1 MRRGS
6 LRLRLLLAGAIS
18 ILVALTLSAVGLT
31 VLFKRHVERRVEAEL
46 AVYLD
51 QIVAGLDRGVSG
63 APVMSRS
70 PVDPRFM
77 EPLSGLYWQV
87 QLSKTTLRSRSLW
100 DSRLTL
106 PLDELA
112 DGAVHRHHIA
122 GSNGAQLI
130 AVERSVTLPER
141 LGGGTMRAAV
151 ALDAADVTAATRA
164 FAVDLLP
171 YLILIAALLIAA
183 GYAQIA
189 IGLQPLTAVR
199 KRLSA
204 IREHKT
210 RRLGQG
216 FPDEIVPLAEEVDA
230 LLEAR
235 ERQIGKARAR
245 AGDLAH
251 GLKTPLQ
258 VLSGDVE
265 RLRIKGETEIAA
277 EIEQVATAMQRHVDR
292 ELARA
297 RIGAGGQDACA
308 ALAEVVERVVAVMVR
323 TPAGAGLN
331 WSIDIPPGTIARI
344 DPDDLAEVVGNLAE
358 NAARHAQTEVSI
370 HARREGGSIVLTIA
384 DDGEGIPPEQLEE
397 ALSRGGR
404 LDRSGS
410 GAGLGLSIVGDIAE
424 AWDGRFEIRNTAAGF
439 EAEIC
444 VPHPGSPLAANQ
456 KQG

>member
-1 MRRGS
+1 MRPGS

-18 ILVALTLSAVGLT
+18 ILVALTLSATGLT

-77 EPLSGLYWQV
+77 EPLSGLHWQV
-87 QLSKTTLRSRSLW
+87 QLSKTTLRLRSLW

-112 DGAVHRHHIA
+112 DGAIHRHRIT
-122 GSNGAQLI
+122 GSNGAPLI

-171 YLILIAALLIAA
+171 YLFLIAALLIAA

-189 IGLQPLTAVR
+189 IGLQPHTAVR

-216 FPDEIVPLAEEVDA
+216 FPDEIAPLAEEVDA

-245 AGDLAH
+245 DGDLAH

-265 RLRIKGETEIAA
+265 CLRMKGEIEIAA

-331 WSIDIPPGTIARI
+331 WSIDITPHNC
-344 DPDDLAEVVGNLAE
+344 PD
-358 NAARHAQTEVSI
+358 
-370 HARREGGSIVLTIA
+370 
-384 DDGEGIPPEQLEE
+384 
-397 ALSRGGR
+397 
-404 LDRSGS
+404 
-410 GAGLGLSIVGDIAE
+410 
-424 AWDGRFEIRNTAAGF
+424 
-439 EAEIC
+439 
-444 VPHPGSPLAANQ
+444 
-456 KQG
+456 